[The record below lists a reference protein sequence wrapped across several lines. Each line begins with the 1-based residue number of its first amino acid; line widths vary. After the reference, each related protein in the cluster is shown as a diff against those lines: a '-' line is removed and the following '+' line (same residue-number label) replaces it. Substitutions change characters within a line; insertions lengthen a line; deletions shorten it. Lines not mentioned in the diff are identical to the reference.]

1 MSGPASQPRE
11 TVTIMRSESNAAL
24 YVLVAATVL
33 GAVGFSY
40 WMFASYPRP
49 AFTMTSVMS
58 APTAGPAVAS
68 GDMPSPPNRPAS
80 DSRPR
85 DSAPSQNGQA
95 PPPFLIQPL
104 H

>member
-1 MSGPASQPRE
+1 MSGPALRSRE
-11 TVTIMRSESNAAL
+11 TVTIMRSESNGAL
-24 YVLVAATVL
+24 YLAVAVITL

-68 GDMPSPPNRPAS
+68 GDMRQPPDRPAS
-80 DSRPR
+80 DNRPR
-85 DSAPSQNGQA
+85 DSAPRQNGQA
-95 PPPFLIQPL
+95 PPRF
-104 H
+104 